1 MIQKVRKIQ
10 YEYKDF
16 DSRRRPSSCKR
27 KVEECQRTVYSIRI
41 CVLNL
46 SSLLLFIGGINK

>member
-16 DSRRRPSSCKR
+16 DSRHRPSSCKR
-27 KVEECQRTVYSIRI
+27 KVEGCQRTVYSIRI

-46 SSLLLFIGGINK
+46 SSLLLFSGGINK